1 MRCYASRASR
11 PKPTISNLK
20 FRGWFMQ
27 DPRSAVALRE
37 TLQFVAGSDI
47 PSKHKGVLLD
57 CLTQSLRAYEAA
69 QTASDFTA
77 SEGAVWSPEEVV
89 QLQAYLQGKVAS
101 SWQHADEV
109 LVEIASRL
117 HRSMRDVRAKA
128 TELGQGEG
136 VDYAIARRRPPSRDA

>member
-1 MRCYASRASR
+1 MRRRGRVDNPDCMDRRSGLSEPKHASREYQDTQRTCMRRRCRHALRVAAAPLVRCQMQTRRADCCRTLVMHCYASMASR

-69 QTASDFTA
+69 QTASD
-77 SEGAVWSPEEVV
+77 
-89 QLQAYLQGKVAS
+89 
-101 SWQHADEV
+101 
-109 LVEIASRL
+109 
-117 HRSMRDVRAKA
+117 
-128 TELGQGEG
+128 
-136 VDYAIARRRPPSRDA
+136 